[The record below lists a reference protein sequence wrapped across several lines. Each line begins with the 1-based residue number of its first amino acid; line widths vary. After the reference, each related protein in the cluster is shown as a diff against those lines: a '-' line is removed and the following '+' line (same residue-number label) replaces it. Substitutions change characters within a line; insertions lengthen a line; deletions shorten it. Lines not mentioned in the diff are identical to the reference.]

1 MIPGQRIVSDAVLA
15 SRPVVVF
22 PGGVPKAKTLTPRER
37 ALQSEARAAG
47 RTEGSQE
54 GQQQGAAEGRRAATA
69 EFAQACEALAAGMQ
83 ALADERR
90 RMLADERDAVVRL
103 ALAVARKVL
112 HAEVLLCADAA
123 ARVVEAAVAGAQD
136 ATVVRIRLHPD
147 DGERIAATEGAAFPY
162 ELVPDPS
169 ISPGGCVVETDCGC
183 IDASLESQWAAVEAA
198 MLEAAAAEPT
208 PDPPAPDEPA
218 HG

>member
-22 PGGVPKAKTLTPRER
+22 PGGAPKPRTLTPRER
-37 ALQSEARAAG
+37 ALQSEARAGG
-47 RTEGSQE
+47 RAEGFRE

-69 EFAQACEALAAGMQ
+69 EFAQAREALAAGMQ

-90 RMLADERDAVVRL
+90 RILADERDAVLRL

-123 ARVVEAAVAGAQD
+123 ARVVEAAVASAQD
-136 ATVVRIRLHPD
+136 ATVIRIRVHPD
-147 DGERIAATEGAAFPY
+147 DAERIRAGQGTSFPY
-162 ELVPDPS
+162 ELVPDPA
-169 ISPGGCVVETDCGC
+169 ISPGGCVVETDCGS

-198 MLEAAAAEPT
+198 MLEAAASEPT
-208 PDPPAPDEPA
+208 TDAPAPDEPA
-218 HG
+218 QG